1 MQQPSAGWAPPPP
14 PNAPPMSIPNY
25 LVPAILSALC
35 CGCGLPFGIVSII
48 YATQVNGKAA
58 AGDIQGALA
67 ASQKAKMWFIVAIVV
82 GLLGGIISG
91 ILQVILGT
99 RR

>member
-1 MQQPSAGWAPPPP
+1 M
-14 PNAPPMSIPNY
+14 
-25 LVPAILSALC
+25 C

-48 YATQVNGKAA
+48 YATQVNSKAA

-67 ASQKAKMWFIVAIVV
+67 ASQKAKMWFIIAAVV
-82 GLLGGIISG
+82 GLLGGIIGG
-91 ILQVILGT
+91 ILQVAIGT

>member
-1 MQQPSAGWAPPPP
+1 MQQPSAGWTPPPP
-14 PNAPPMSIPNY
+14 PNTPPISIPNY
-25 LVPAILSALC
+25 LVPAILSAMC

-48 YATQVNGKAA
+48 YATQVNSKAA

-67 ASQKAKMWFIVAIVV
+67 ASQKAKMWFIIAAVV

-91 ILQVILGT
+91 ILQVAVGT